1 MWQLY
6 QEAYTH
12 AANVRTRDLPR
23 PRPWRGFLL
32 IFRVVP
38 MKENVLD
45 VLMYLFQN
53 PGAECDADAEADRE
67 TVETELLEA
76 GFDMREVDQALNW
89 LDSLVEGSL
98 LTQPLNPSSS
108 RIYVA
113 AELQR
118 MGHEC
123 LSFILRL
130 EQIGILNPETR
141 ETVMDRVMAL
151 DVDYI
156 DIRQLKWII
165 LIVLF
170 NSPDQEQACAW
181 MESLVFDPIP
191 NYLH

>member
-6 QEAYTH
+6 QEAYTR
-12 AANVRTRDLPR
+12 ACNALP
-23 PRPWRGFLL
+23 PTPSPLAGVFDYSPSSML
-32 IFRVVP
+32 

-53 PGAECDADAEADRE
+53 PGEEFDEDAEPDRE
-67 TVETELLEA
+67 SVEMELLDA
-76 GFDMREVDQALNW
+76 GFQAREIDQALSW

-98 LTQPLNPSSS
+98 LTQKVNPHSA
-108 RIYVA
+108 RIYIP
-113 AELQR
+113 AEVQR
-118 MGHEC
+118 MDSEC
-123 LSFILRL
+123 LGFLLSL

-141 ETVMDRVMAL
+141 ETVIDRVMAL
-151 DVDYI
+151 DVDSI
-156 DIRQLKWII
+156 DLRQLRWII

-170 NSPDQEQACAW
+170 NRPDQEQACAW